1 MGEFPELFR
10 AGVAIKQFVSQF
22 GGHDVI
28 HGAHD
33 NADGAVVLVQV
44 NIGCKMV
51 EEQQPDGED
60 GEVILADGGEMIVR
74 GEQEDAIDAIR
85 VGSGQIGGRTG
96 AEGFAHEI
104 CRLVGGEQGQG
115 FVGGVEQTGFG
126 WLAGA
131 VFVAGIFEDEHVEV
145 AEALEV
151 VGITGAA
158 GGGIFVAVGD
168 QDLTFGRLVR
178 GETFHADGLAGGIA
192 PAFEL
197 LGLGLDVH
205 LCRCQHLGV
214 VEEMALE

>member
-74 GEQEDAIDAIR
+74 GEQEDAIDPVR
-85 VGSGQIGGRTG
+85 VGASQVGGHAG
-96 AEGFAHEI
+96 AEGFADEI
-104 CRLVGGEQGQG
+104 RGPVGGEQGQG
-115 FVGGVEQTGFG
+115 FVGGVEQAGFG

-178 GETFHADGLAGGIA
+178 GETFHADELSGGIT
-192 PAFEL
+192 PAIQML
-197 LGLGLDVH
+197 CLGLLIH
-205 LCRCQHLGV
+205 LLRGQHLGV
-214 VEEMALE
+214 VQEMALE